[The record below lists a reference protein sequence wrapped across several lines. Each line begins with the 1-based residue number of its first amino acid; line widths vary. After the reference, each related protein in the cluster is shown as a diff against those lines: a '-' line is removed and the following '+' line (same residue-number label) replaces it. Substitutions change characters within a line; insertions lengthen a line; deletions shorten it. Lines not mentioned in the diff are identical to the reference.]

1 MLWQDSQGIGSGQT
15 KLTQA
20 KTVLAQA
27 MQKREAGNHEAA
39 MAEMAEA
46 MTMITQ
52 PRPSSPMWRDLAV
65 APCCVRVESFLTRCR
80 A

>member
-1 MLWQDSQGIGSGQT
+1 M
-15 KLTQA
+15 
-20 KTVLAQA
+20 LAQA
-27 MQKREAGNHEAA
+27 MQERGAGNHEAA

-46 MTMITQ
+46 MTLITQ
-52 PRPSSPMWRDLAV
+52 ARLSSPMWRERAV